1 MTLGEARVPRARLIV
16 AVIAFAGCA
25 AILLMARNFNFY
37 WDEWDFILAAPSW
50 SWVSVL
56 QPHNEHPT
64 MIPKL
69 VYALLLN
76 TVGLRSYLPYMA
88 VLLLLHATNVV
99 LVFELVRRRSGD
111 VAGISA
117 AALLLFL
124 GAGWENLLWAFQIT
138 FVGSVACGLGALL
151 ALQLP
156 RTTRSL
162 AVAMVLTAA
171 SLMFSGIGIAFV
183 VGVAVFLAA
192 SRERRKDLL
201 WLIPLGVALL
211 VWYAI
216 LGRTGA
222 PAGTPPTATNI
233 LLAPGYAVWG
243 IGAAAAGL
251 VGAGGW
257 WSPVGLVAGVAVVG
271 WTWWRRRPD
280 ATALALAA
288 SLLSF
293 YALIGVSRAQFGF
306 EQAGAGRYVYEGAV
320 LWLPLVMDAARALP
334 WRGTWRPAIAAVVF
348 LAVFNSGA
356 LLFEFATAKS
366 VQMQEEGADLQALRA
381 ARHSGCVSSAHG
393 VDPRVMPQVTS
404 LELYYRSVDH
414 YGDPAPSLPVTDPA
428 DYHRAITN
436 LSQPPCL

>member
-16 AVIAFAGCA
+16 AISALAGCA
-25 AILLMARNFNFY
+25 AILLMARNFSFY
-37 WDEWDFILAAPSW
+37 WDEWDFILAAPAWNWLSI
-50 SWVSVL
+50 L
-56 QPHNEHPT
+56 EPHNEHPT
-64 MIPKL
+64 MIPKV

-76 TVGLRSYLPYMA
+76 TVGLRSYLPYMV

-99 LVFELVRRRSGD
+99 LIFELVRRRSGD
-111 VAGISA
+111 VAGVCA

-151 ALQLP
+151 VLQLP
-156 RTTRSL
+156 RAPRL
-162 AVAMVLTAA
+162 LGAAVVLTTA
-171 SLMFSGIGIAFV
+171 SLMFSGIGIAFAIA
-183 VGVAVFLAA
+183 VGVFLAA
-192 SRERRKDLL
+192 SRDRRKDLV
-201 WLIPLGVALL
+201 WMVPIGVALL
-211 VWYAI
+211 VWYVT

-222 PAGTPPTATNI
+222 PAGAPPTAANI

-243 IGAAAAGL
+243 IGAGAAGL
-251 VGAGGW
+251 AGAGGW
-257 WSPVGLVAGVAVVG
+257 WSPVGLVVGAAVVG

-280 ATALALAA
+280 PLALALAA
-288 SLLSF
+288 ALLIF
-293 YALIGVSRAQFGF
+293 YAVIGMSRAQFGF

-320 LWLPLVMDAARALP
+320 LWLPLLMDAARSLP

-381 ARHSGCVSSAHG
+381 ARQNGCVSSAHG
-393 VDPRVMPQVTS
+393 VDPQVMPQVTS
-404 LELYYRSVDH
+404 VDLYYRAVDR
-414 YGDPAPSLPVTDPA
+414 YGDPAPPLPVTDAA
-428 DYHRAITN
+428 DYHRAIAN
-436 LSQPPCL
+436 LEQPPCL